1 MKRPIQLS
9 VRLLIETSA
18 IVALVVA
25 GVHQLLPALGPTHR
39 PSGPMVGFI
48 VAVLSAPWSYW
59 RAMQAVRQAAI
70 AGSNNSEGS
79 ATLRSVPVARLEMRR
94 RRAILMTAAAHA
106 IGLLVTA
113 LALWYVNVRLREDA
127 SVRFERLVERLDQ
140 EIQRRFDEPVHG
152 LKGARATFA
161 VTRSMDQA
169 QFRTYVDARELATEF
184 AGVRAFGFIERV
196 DRRDLATFVAA
207 RRAEGPRDFNVRS
220 SGSAPDLYVV
230 KYVEPLAPNFHALGF
245 DLGSEAVR
253 REAVERAI
261 ASGMPT
267 LTQQLTRGLG
277 ARRDPGFLYLVP
289 IYREGSDPTT
299 REQRLNAL
307 VGLVYAPM
315 FATDMLH
322 GVASALEGALDFELF
337 HGDGTLPSQLVFDA
351 DGHLRGASGV
361 VELKQRYAG
370 RMLETTRTLH
380 IGGRLLTLRAS
391 TTPAFEASLE
401 RGALVVIGIGGALLS
416 LLLALVVWSLASAR
430 IRAQNFAER
439 MTADLN
445 RLAQVVRHTDNAVT
459 IADRDCRI
467 TWVNEGFTRI
477 TGYTLD
483 EAKGRTPAE
492 LLGNP
497 QADPATVRR
506 IEEAGRHGES
516 CRVEILNRSKDGRDY
531 WVDTEVQPLMGD
543 GGEPAGFMEIGTDIT
558 EKRSTL
564 EQLRATTE
572 ELALQHRRLDS
583 ILNGTNAGSWEW
595 NVQAETT
602 IVNER
607 WAGILGLTLDE
618 LGPVTPQRWVG
629 LLHPD
634 DLPVVQRAL
643 GRHLRGDC
651 DPYECEFRM
660 RHRDGG
666 WVWVQARGRIATR
679 TPDGRPEW
687 VAGTHLDISER
698 KEAEA
703 QLREGEHLMRL
714 VADNIPG
721 RVAYW
726 DTDLRLR
733 FANRQFFERFG
744 GTLAESVGRTAD
756 EVLGAQRARSRDMQ
770 VQSVLRGE
778 AQSFE
783 REELGSDGQTHH
795 SLTHMVPDVRDGEVR
810 GLYALTL
817 DVSLVKRAEADLR
830 ATNAELTEARDRAEQ
845 ASVAK
850 SRFLA
855 NMSHEIRT
863 PMNAIL
869 GMLNLLHRT
878 GLTTRQRDYA
888 EKTER
893 AAHALLGLLNDILD
907 FSKVEAGKL
916 ALDPKPFHLDALLR
930 DLSVVLSANLG
941 SKPVEVL
948 FDVDAGIPPILVG
961 DDLRLQQILVNLAGN
976 AIKFTHEGEV
986 IVSLRMLLH
995 GGTHVDLEV
1004 AVRDTGI
1011 GIASEQ
1017 QQHIFS
1023 AFAQA
1028 EASTTRRF
1036 GGTGLGLSICQRL
1049 VAMMGG
1055 DIRLESSLGHGSR
1068 FSFRLRLPVA
1078 EQAHV
1083 GSDAPTALRAM
1094 VIDDN
1099 PVARDILAA
1108 MARSLGWTVDVAS
1121 GGEQAIRLLERASQG
1136 GLHYDAVF
1144 VDWQMPGLDGW
1155 QTSRRIRS
1163 QPGVDRADLPLVMMV
1178 TAHGREKL
1186 AERTEAEQALLD
1198 GFLVKPITASMLADA
1213 VKAAKEGAV
1222 QEPAG
1227 AYQPAVRRL
1236 QGLRLLVVEDNANNR
1251 QIAQELLA
1259 DEGAAV
1265 VTANDGA
1272 LGVAALEEASDPFD
1286 AVLMDIQ
1293 MPVMDGYTASTEI
1306 RQRLGFV
1313 DLPIIAMTANAMA
1326 SDRDASLAAGMNAHV
1341 GKPFDLDEL
1350 VNVLLTHVSRR
1361 AAPRETPLAVPERTA
1376 PLPQPVTDLAT
1387 HQAIAIEEAVR
1398 RLGNKPLVWAKAARS
1413 FGLDLQRLADGLAS
1427 TGWTAGMEEPGQVL
1441 HTIKGVAATLG
1452 ATDLARVAEEGE
1464 RWLRTG
1470 AGDAAP
1476 TGLEKAMGLQIN
1488 RTAAALLDLAALL
1501 LPPTVAAASCGAR
1514 DPSALQ
1520 AALQSLEKLLAV
1532 ADMAATD
1539 LFATLLAEHEAVW
1552 QDELQPVGEAIAQL
1566 DFDAALRA
1574 CGALREQL
1582 SA

>member
-1 MKRPIQLS
+1 MKQPIQLS

-25 GVHQLLPALGPTHR
+25 GVHHLLPAMGPSHR
-39 PSGPMVGFI
+39 PSGLLVGLL
-48 VAVLSAPWSYW
+48 VTMLSAPWIYW
-59 RAMQAVRQAAI
+59 RAMQAVRKAAI
-70 AGSNNSEGS
+70 PQ
-79 ATLRSVPVARLEMRR
+79 ATRNEELTPPLKAPVARLEMRR
-94 RRAILMTAAAHA
+94 HRAILMTATAHVL
-106 IGLLVTA
+106 GLLLTA
-113 LALWYVNVRLREDA
+113 LALWYVNGRLREDA
-127 SVRFERLVERLDQ
+127 SVRFERLVERLDL
-140 EIQRRFDEPVHG
+140 EIHRRFDEPVHG

-169 QFRTYVDARELATEF
+169 QFRTYVDSRELAKEF

-196 DRRDLATFVAA
+196 ERPDLDRFVAA

-220 SGSAPDLYVV
+220 TGSEPDLYVI
-230 KYVEPLAPNFHALGF
+230 KYVEPLAPNFAALGF
-245 DLGSEAVR
+245 DLGSETAR
-253 REAVERAI
+253 REAVQRAI

-267 LTQQLTRGLG
+267 LTQQLTLG
-277 ARRDPGFLYLVP
+277 QGQRREPGFLYLVP
-289 IYREGSDPTT
+289 IYREGSDPTS
-299 REQRLNAL
+299 REQRLKAL

-315 FATDMLH
+315 FASDLLH
-322 GVASALEGALDFELF
+322 GVSSALEGALDFELF
-337 HGDGTLPSQLVFDA
+337 HGDGTLPSQLIFDA
-351 DGHLRGASGV
+351 DGHLAGSSGIV
-361 VELKQRYAG
+361 DMKQRYAE
-370 RMLETTRTLH
+370 RMLDTTRTLH

-401 RGALVVIGIGGALLS
+401 RGALVVIGIGGAILS
-416 LLLALVVWSLASAR
+416 LLLALVVWSLASSR

-439 MTADLN
+439 MTADLD

-459 IADRDCRI
+459 IADRECRI

-483 EAKGRTPAE
+483 EALGRTPSE

-497 QADPATVRR
+497 QVDQDTVRR
-506 IEEAGRHGES
+506 LEEAARRGDP
-516 CRVEILNRSKDGRDY
+516 CRVEILNRSKDGRDF
-531 WVDTEVQPLMGD
+531 WVDTELQPLKGD
-543 GGEPAGFMEIGTDIT
+543 DGAPAGFMEIGTDIT
-558 EKRSTL
+558 EKRRTL
-564 EQLRATTE
+564 EQLRATTDD
-572 ELALQHRRLDS
+572 LALHHRRLDS

-595 NVQAETT
+595 NVQADTT

-607 WAGILGLTLDE
+607 WAGILGLTMEE
-618 LGPVTPQRWVG
+618 LGPVTPQRWSG
-629 LLHPD
+629 LLHPA
-634 DLPVVQRAL
+634 DLPLVQRAL
-643 GRHLRGDC
+643 GRHLRGERDL
-651 DPYECEFRM
+651 YECEFRM
-660 RHRDGG
+660 RHRDGS
-666 WVWVQARGRIATR
+666 WVWVQARGRISTR
-679 TPDGRPEW
+679 TSDGRPEW

-703 QLREGEHLMRL
+703 RLREGEHLMRL

-726 DTDLRLR
+726 DTELRLR
-733 FANRQFFERFG
+733 FANRHFFERFG
-744 GTLAESVGRTAD
+744 GTLAESVGRSAD
-756 EVLGAQRARSRDMQ
+756 EVLGAERAQSRGVH
-770 VQSVLRGE
+770 VQAVLRGE

-783 REELGSDGQTHH
+783 REESGADGQTRH

-830 ATNAELTEARDRAEQ
+830 AANAQLTEARDHAEQ

-869 GMLNLLHRT
+869 GMLHLLHRT
-878 GLTTRQRDYA
+878 GLTARQRDYA
-888 EKTER
+888 DKTDR
-893 AAHALLGLLNDILD
+893 AARALLGLLNDILD

-916 ALDPKPFHLDALLR
+916 ALDPKPFRLDSLLR

-948 FDVDAGIPPILVG
+948 FDIDAAIPPMLVG

-986 IVSLRMLLH
+986 IVSARLLLH
-995 GGTHVDLEV
+995 GGTHVDLEI

-1011 GIASEQ
+1011 GIAPEQ
-1017 QQHIFS
+1017 QEHIFS

-1049 VAMMGG
+1049 VALMGG
-1055 DIRLESSLGHGSR
+1055 DIRLESTQGRGSR

-1078 EQAHV
+1078 EQVIGETPANA
-1083 GSDAPTALRAM
+1083 SLRAM
-1094 VIDDN
+1094 VVDDN

-1108 MARSLGWTVDVAS
+1108 MARSLGWTVEVAS
-1121 GGEQAIRLLERASQG
+1121 SGEQAIGLLDQAARV
-1136 GLHYDAVF
+1136 GLRYDAVF

-1155 QTSRRIRS
+1155 QTSRCIRS
-1163 QPGVDRADLPLVMMV
+1163 NPDVDRAGLPLVMMV

-1186 AERTEAEQALLD
+1186 AERSEAEQALLD
-1198 GFLVKPITASMLADA
+1198 GFLVKPITASMLA
-1213 VKAAKEGAV
+1213 EAV
-1222 QEPAG
+1222 QAAREGVKQEATG
-1227 AYQPAVRRL
+1227 AYKPAARRL
-1236 QGLRLLVVEDNANNR
+1236 EGLRLLVVEDNANNR
-1251 QIAQELLA
+1251 QIARELLTE
-1259 DEGAAV
+1259 EGAAV
-1265 VTANDGA
+1265 LTANNGS
-1272 LGVAALEEASDPFD
+1272 LGVAAVAEANEPFD
-1286 AVLMDIQ
+1286 AVLMDVQ
-1293 MPVMDGYTASTEI
+1293 MPVMDGYTAATEI
-1306 RQRLGFV
+1306 RCRLGLA

-1350 VNVLLTHVSRR
+1350 VDVLLAHVPSRVEAR
-1361 AAPRETPLAVPERTA
+1361 HELYEGPKPIDPI
-1376 PLPQPVTDLAT
+1376 PQPVIELAT
-1387 HQAIAIEEAVR
+1387 QNSIAIVEAVR
-1398 RLGNKPLVWAKAARS
+1398 RLGNKPLVWAKSARS
-1413 FGLDLQRLADGLAS
+1413 FGLDLQRLAEEFAAPGLS
-1427 TGWTAGMEEPGQVL
+1427 SRTEDPGRL
-1441 HTIKGVAATLG
+1441 MHTLKGVAATLG
-1452 ATDLARVAEEGE
+1452 ATDLVRVAEEGE
-1464 RWLRTG
+1464 RRLRSGTG
-1470 AGDAAP
+1470 QP
-1476 TGLEKAMGLQIN
+1476 
-1488 RTAAALLDLAALL
+1488 RTAGFEQEVGRQIKRTAVALLDVAALL
-1501 LPPTVAAASCGAR
+1501 LPQATPAASDGAR
-1514 DPSALQ
+1514 DPSALE
-1520 AALQSLEKLLAV
+1520 AALKPLEGLLAV

-1539 LFATLLAEHEAVW
+1539 MFANLLAEHEAVW

-1566 DFDAALRA
+1566 DFDMALRA
-1574 CGALREQL
+1574 CSALREQL

>member
-1 MKRPIQLS
+1 MKQPIQLS

-25 GVHQLLPALGPTHR
+25 GVHHVLPAMGPSHR
-39 PSGPMVGFI
+39 PSGLLVGL
-48 VAVLSAPWSYW
+48 VVVMLSAPWIYW
-59 RAMQAVRQAAI
+59 RVMQAVRKAAMPG
-70 AGSNNSEGS
+70 ASPRSDEFAS
-79 ATLRSVPVARLEMRR
+79 LRKTPARLETRR
-94 RRAILMTAAAHA
+94 HRAMLMTGTAHVL
-106 IGLLVTA
+106 GLLLTA
-113 LALWYVNVRLREDA
+113 LALWYVNGRLREDA
-127 SVRFERLVERLDQ
+127 NVRFEQVVERLDL

-169 QFRTYVDARELATEF
+169 QFRTYVDSRELSKEF

-196 DRRDLATFVAA
+196 ERRDLDRFIAA
-207 RRAEGPRDFNVRS
+207 RRAEGPRDFGVRS
-220 SGSAPDLYVV
+220 AGSEADLYVI
-230 KYVEPLAPNFHALGF
+230 KYVEPLAPNFAALGF
-245 DLGSEAVR
+245 DLGSEGVR
-253 REAVERAI
+253 REAVQRAI

-267 LTQQLTRGLG
+267 LTQQLILG
-277 ARRDPGFLYLVP
+277 QGERREPGFLYLVP

-299 REQRLNAL
+299 REQRLKAL

-315 FATDMLH
+315 FASDLLQ
-322 GVASALEGALDFELF
+322 GVSSALEGALDFELF
-337 HGDGTLPSQLVFDA
+337 HGDGTLPSQIVFDA
-351 DGHLRGASGV
+351 DGHLAGSRGV
-361 VELKQRYAG
+361 VDMKQRYAG

-391 TTPAFEASLE
+391 TTPAFEAGLE
-401 RGALVVIGIGGALLS
+401 RGALVVIGVGGAILS

-439 MTADLN
+439 MTADLD

-459 IADRDCRI
+459 IADREGRI

-477 TGYTLD
+477 TGYTLA
-483 EAKGRTPAE
+483 EALGRTPGE
-492 LLGNP
+492 LMGNA
-497 QADPATVRR
+497 QADQDTVRK
-506 IEEAGRHGES
+506 IEEAARRGDA
-516 CRVEILNRSKDGRDY
+516 CRVEILNRSKDGRDF
-531 WVDTEVQPLMGD
+531 WVDTELQPLKGD
-543 GGEPAGFMEIGTDIT
+543 DGAPAGFMEIGTDIT
-558 EKRSTL
+558 EKRRTL

-595 NVQAETT
+595 NVQDQTT

-607 WAGILGLTLDE
+607 WAGILGLTLEE
-618 LGPVTPQRWVG
+618 LGPVTPQRWSG
-629 LLHPD
+629 LLHPA
-634 DLPVVQRAL
+634 DLPLVQRAL
-643 GRHLRGDC
+643 ARHLRGEC

-660 RHRDGG
+660 RHRDGT

-679 TPDGRPEW
+679 TSDGRPEW
-687 VAGTHLDISER
+687 MAGTHLDISER
-698 KEAEA
+698 KGAEA
-703 QLREGEHLMRL
+703 RLREGEHLMRL

-721 RVAYW
+721 RLAYW

-733 FANRQFFERFG
+733 FANRHFFERFG

-756 EVLGAQRARSRDMQ
+756 EVLGAQRSRSRDLQ
-770 VQSVLRGE
+770 VQAVLRGE

-783 REELGSDGQTHH
+783 REDSGADGQILH
-795 SLTHMVPDVRDGEVR
+795 SLTHMVPDVRDGEVS

-830 ATNAELTEARDRAEQ
+830 AANAQLTEARDHAEQ

-850 SRFLA
+850 SSFLA

-869 GMLNLLHRT
+869 GMLKLLHRT
-878 GLTTRQRDYA
+878 GLTARQRDYA
-888 EKTER
+888 DKTDR
-893 AAHALLGLLNDILD
+893 AARALLGLLNDILD

-916 ALDPKPFHLDALLR
+916 ALDPKPFSLDTLLR

-948 FDVDAGIPPILVG
+948 FDIDAAIPPMLVG

-986 IVSLRMLLH
+986 IVSARLLLH
-995 GGTHVDLEV
+995 GGTHVDLEI

-1011 GIASEQ
+1011 GIAPEQ
-1017 QQHIFS
+1017 QEHIFS

-1049 VAMMGG
+1049 VALMGG
-1055 DIRLESSLGHGSR
+1055 DIRLESTPGRGSR

-1078 EQAHV
+1078 EQDKGATQTH
-1083 GSDAPTALRAM
+1083 SSLRAM
-1094 VIDDN
+1094 VVDDN

-1121 GGEQAIRLLERASQG
+1121 SGEQAIGLLDQAARV
-1136 GLHYDAVF
+1136 GLRHDAVF

-1155 QTSRRIRS
+1155 QTSRCIRS
-1163 QPGVDRADLPLVMMV
+1163 RPDVGRDSLPLVMMV

-1186 AERTEAEQALLD
+1186 AERSEAEQALLD

-1213 VKAAKEGAV
+1213 VQDARQGV
-1222 QEPAG
+1222 THEPAG
-1227 AYQPAVRRL
+1227 ACEPAARRL
-1236 QGLRLLVVEDNANNR
+1236 EGLRLLVVEDNANNR
-1251 QIAQELLA
+1251 QIALELLTE
-1259 DEGAAV
+1259 EGAAV
-1265 VTANDGA
+1265 VTASDGA
-1272 LGVAALEEASDPFD
+1272 LGVAAIAEAREPFD
-1286 AVLMDIQ
+1286 AVLMDVQ
-1293 MPVMDGYTASTEI
+1293 MPVMDGYTAATEI
-1306 RQRLGFV
+1306 RYRLGLA

-1350 VNVLLTHVSRR
+1350 VNVLLEHVSRR
-1361 AAPRETPLAVPERTA
+1361 VQPRQESSSGLERSE
-1376 PLPQPVTDLAT
+1376 PISRHVIELAT
-1387 HQAIAIEEAVR
+1387 QKGIAVLEAVR

-1413 FGLDLQRLADGLAS
+1413 FGLDLQRLAEDLAS
-1427 TGWTAGMEEPGQVL
+1427 PSLTVGKEDPGRMM
-1441 HTIKGVAATLG
+1441 HTLKGLAATLG
-1452 ATDLARVAEEGE
+1452 ATELARMAEEGE
-1464 RWLRTG
+1464 RRFRSGTG
-1470 AGDAAP
+1470 EAGTPDVAQE
-1476 TGLEKAMGLQIN
+1476 LVVQIK
-1488 RTAAALLDLAALL
+1488 RTAVALLDVAALL
-1501 LPPTVAAASCGAR
+1501 LPQSAPAASGGAR
-1514 DPSALQ
+1514 DP
-1520 AALQSLEKLLAV
+1520 AALEAALKALEGLLAE

-1539 LFATLLAEHEAVW
+1539 MFADLFAAHEAAW
-1552 QDELQPVGEAIAQL
+1552 HDELQPVGQAIAQL
-1566 DFDAALRA
+1566 DFDMALRA